1 MRCWLVEKVE
11 EEERLAVA
19 VRVCFSVLM
28 THLAAH
34 GEKALR
40 QRWGV
45 TVCVSL
51 LLVVLVQCIHVK
63 RTFSVNSSFV
73 GAKAINH
80 SGTVAVV
87 LGALIQVCLHWEQ
100 PLSPTNQLWFF
111 FFSVQYKVDKKS
123 EDTRKKGSPVCPIYV
138 LKKKQWGV
146 LLAHTCAWAW
156 GRRCAWSCRV
166 Q

>member
-63 RTFSVNSSFV
+63 RTFSVNSSFF